1 MKKAIIIS
9 LLALVSITGLAQ
21 NKIGILAGTMWRNE
35 QTGDWDIGFTEKYA
49 IYDCRLW
56 DYGTLKRK
64 NDKFEVTL
72 INQDER
78 VKVTIG
84 AQKDEKRQMMIV
96 SSSKSQVPKGK
107 KQIYSL
113 ITTKTL
119 PNYPNKDLAPFK
131 DNGYREGDTAT
142 IVGWLKDFPKEVL
155 DRKRKFEINNL
166 YNIFT
171 NTQTTVSGDIDD
183 EGRFVVKVPVE
194 NAKEVYA
201 DWRRSNLQTV
211 LEPGETYFFL
221 YDGKTNQKLFMGRNA
236 RVQNELLAHNYRRAY
251 HQTDEHGLTDEQLLA
266 YKDQWVSM
274 YEKNNGMIDSI
285 LNTNPTLS
293 RKFEDYHRMSN
304 LCTMAQ
310 ELTQSRMYGASGKLP
325 QAVTDYVNTT
335 LWSNIIKPYTISR
348 EMSWLIYYYS
358 LMAEEDNP
366 NIQQKKT
373 FDANNLLQMAE
384 DGEFQASAEDIAFL
398 KRWQRLIEQLKQAP
412 ETETPVIEAQNKKL
426 IEEVNEFAQRPDV
439 QTLMNDYF
447 NAIMN
452 EVKVKA
458 ETTDAVFTDPVLRD
472 MAKSQMLTSHLQR
485 NRMPLTPDC
494 IEVLQEIQL
503 SAARNA
509 VLAENNKFVTVQQAE
524 VPYPASLR
532 PSSDVEGLTDGEAIF
547 RKIVEPFK
555 GRIVYLDIWGTWCG
569 PCREKLAESPF
580 VKSQLKEFDIVYL
593 YLANRSPD
601 DAWKSVI
608 KEYDLSGENCVH
620 YNLPAAQ
627 QRAVEEFLKVEGFPT
642 YKLID
647 KQGNIHDLEWLHTSN
662 MDFFKETLSKLSK

>member
-56 DYGTLKRK
+56 DYGNLKRM

-72 INQDER
+72 VNHDER
-78 VKVTIG
+78 IKVTIG
-84 AQKDEKRQMMIV
+84 AQKDENRQMTIV
-96 SSSKSQVPKGK
+96 SSSKSQVPRGK

-113 ITTKTL
+113 ITSKTL
-119 PNYPNKDLAPFK
+119 PNYPTKDLSPFK

-142 IVGWLKDFPKEVL
+142 IVGWLKDLPREVL
-155 DRKRKFEINNL
+155 DKNRKFEINNL

-171 NTQTTVSGDIDD
+171 NTPTTVSGDIDD
-183 EGRFVVKVPVE
+183 EGHFIIKVPVE

-201 DWRRSNLQTV
+201 DWRRSRLQTV

-221 YDGKTNQKLFMGRNA
+221 LDGKTNQRLFMGRNA
-236 RVQNELLAHNYRRAY
+236 RLQNELLAHTFRGAY
-251 HQTDEHGLTDEQLLA
+251 NQTDEHGLSDEQLLA
-266 YKDQWVSM
+266 YKDQWVGM
-274 YEKNNGMIDSI
+274 YEKNNGLIDSV
-285 LNTNPTLS
+285 LNANPTLS
-293 RKFEDYHRMSN
+293 RKYEDYHRMNN

-325 QAVTDYVNTT
+325 QAVKDYVNTT

-366 NIQQKKT
+366 MMQQSRT
-373 FDANNLLQMAE
+373 FDANTLLKMVE
-384 DGEFQASAEDIAFL
+384 SGEFKASDKDIAFL
-398 KRWQRLIEQLKQAP
+398 MRWQKLIEQLKQANK
-412 ETETPVIEAQNKKL
+412 TEIPVIEEQNKAL

-439 QTLMNDYF
+439 QTAMNNYF
-447 NAIMN
+447 SAFMN
-452 EVKVKA
+452 EVKMKA
-458 ETTDAVFTDPVLRD
+458 EATDAVFTDPVLRD
-472 MAKSQMLTSHLQR
+472 IAKSQMLTSHLQLIR
-485 NRMPLTPDC
+485 VPLTPDC

-509 VLAENNKFVTVQQAE
+509 VLAESNKFVMVQQTE
-524 VPYPASLR
+524 LPSPASLR

-580 VKSQLKEFDIVYL
+580 VKSQLKDFDIVYL
-593 YLANRSPD
+593 YLANHSPE

-608 KEYDLSGENCVH
+608 KEYDLTGENCVH

-662 MDFFKETLSKLSK
+662 MTLFKETLSELSK

>member
-1 MKKAIIIS
+1 MKKTIIIS

-56 DYGTLKRK
+56 DYGNLKRK

-78 VKVTIG
+78 IKVTIG

-107 KQIYSL
+107 KQTYSL
-113 ITTKTL
+113 INSKTL
-119 PNYPNKDLAPFK
+119 PNYPTKDLSPFK

-171 NTQTTVSGDIDD
+171 NTPTTVSGDIDD
-183 EGRFVVKVPVE
+183 EGHFIIKVPVE

-201 DWRRSNLQTV
+201 DWRRSRLQTV

-221 YDGKTNQKLFMGRNA
+221 FDGKTNQRLFMGRNA
-236 RVQNELLAHNYRRAY
+236 RVQNEMLAHTFRRAY
-251 HQTDEHGLTDEQLLA
+251 NQTDEHGLSDEQLLA
-266 YKDQWVSM
+266 YKDQWVGM
-274 YEKNNGMIDSI
+274 YEKNNGLIDSV
-285 LNTNPTLS
+285 LNANPTLS
-293 RKFEDYHRMSN
+293 RKYEDYHRMSN

-325 QAVTDYVNTT
+325 QAVKDYVNTT

-366 NIQQKKT
+366 RVQQSRT
-373 FDANNLLQMAE
+373 FDANTLLKMVE
-384 DGEFQASAEDIAFL
+384 SGEFQASDKDIAFL
-398 KRWQRLIEQLKQAP
+398 KRWQKLIEQLKQAN
-412 ETETPVIEAQNKKL
+412 ETEIPVIEAQNKTL

-439 QTLMNDYF
+439 QTLMNNYF
-447 NAIMN
+447 NAVMN
-452 EVKVKA
+452 EVKAKA
-458 ETTDAVFTDPVLRD
+458 EATDAVFTDPVLRD
-472 MAKSQMLTSHLQR
+472 IAKSQMLTSHLQLTR
-485 NRMPLTPDC
+485 VPLTPDC
-494 IEVLQEIQL
+494 MEVLQEIQL

-509 VLAENNKFVTVQQAE
+509 VLAESNKFVTVQQTE
-524 VPYPASLR
+524 LPYPASLC

-580 VKSQLKEFDIVYL
+580 VKSQLKDFDIVYL

-608 KEYDLSGENCVH
+608 KEYDLTGENCVH

-662 MDFFKETLSKLSK
+662 MTLFKETLSELSK